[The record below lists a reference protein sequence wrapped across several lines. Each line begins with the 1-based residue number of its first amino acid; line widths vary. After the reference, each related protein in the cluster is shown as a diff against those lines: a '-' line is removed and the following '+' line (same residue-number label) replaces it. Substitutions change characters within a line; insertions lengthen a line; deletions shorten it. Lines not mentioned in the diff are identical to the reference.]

1 MTRQTQP
8 QPEQHVPLV
17 SPVSSQ
23 FSDSWH
29 FRSSTIKLNRHSSLH
44 QSVSSTFSLLPRV
57 LLNLFFLQYHNTLS
71 LSLASESDS
80 DMIHRNSII
89 CFKFTIQHKKIEH
102 EMKLKNLCPAMS
114 FQNEGPES
122 LSLSKRLNSAIL
134 WWDGH
139 FLHHI
144 FDVFE

>member
-71 LSLASESDS
+71 LSLWHLNLILTWYTA
-80 DMIHRNSII
+80 IQLF
-89 CFKFTIQHKKIEH
+89 FKFTIQHKKIEH